1 MVLFKYKKISLN
13 ISISISTYCLH
24 IEREILRICHK
35 NKFHLYVADKRK
47 PKTKT
52 IMFESKEYKDT
63 PRKY

>member
-1 MVLFKYKKISLN
+1 MVKNKSKYINKHFNRLFAYRKRDSQN
-13 ISISISTYCLH
+13 MSQ
-24 IEREILRICHK
+24 

-52 IMFESKEYKDT
+52 IKFESKEYKDT